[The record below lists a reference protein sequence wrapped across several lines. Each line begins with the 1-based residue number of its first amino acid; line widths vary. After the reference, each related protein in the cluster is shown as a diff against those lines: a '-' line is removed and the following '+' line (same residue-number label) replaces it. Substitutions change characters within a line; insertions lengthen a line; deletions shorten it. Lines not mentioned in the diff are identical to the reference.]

1 MIVFGTP
8 EYYAELFA
16 DIIADVEHDAP
27 ERTNNLV
34 AGFKLAVD
42 DWRKYHV
49 NQILELDKVDFL
61 LDD

>member
-8 EYYAELFA
+8 EYYAEQFA
-16 DIIADVEHDAP
+16 DIIADIQHDAP
-27 ERTNNLV
+27 ERTDNVV
-34 AGFKLAVD
+34 AGFKLAVA

-49 NQILELDKVDFL
+49 DQTKELDRVRLL